1 MNDNQIFN
9 ELEEKIKLLI
19 TALNSEKSKNINS
32 NPTTI
37 ESEKLS
43 MIEESIKKIATY
55 YFLITRLRS
64 TSRP

>member
-55 YFLITRLRS
+55 SKNISELK
-64 TSRP
+64 